1 MQALFYGEILNSKI
15 KYFKEFIIIFTLFIL
30 ISTVI
35 FHEKQYNNVN
45 SKEIKRDYE
54 SQIIDLN
61 KADLEQLMSLPG
73 IGTVKAKAII
83 SYRQAHGNFNSI
95 DDLINVTGIGPSTLE
110 KIRDY
115 VTVSKTNEV
124 QINMNNELKKININ
138 KADEKQLEKLP
149 GIGPTKAKRIIE
161 YREKNGK
168 FKSLDELLNVNGIGP
183 KTLEKIKNYLAF

>member
-138 KADEKQLEKLP
+138 EADEKQLEKLP
-149 GIGPTKAKRIIE
+149 GIGPSKAKRIIE

-183 KTLEKIKNYLAF
+183 KTLEKIENYLAF

>member
-168 FKSLDELLNVNGIGP
+168 FNSLNELLNVNGIGP

>member
-138 KADEKQLEKLP
+138 EADEKQLEKLP

>member
-45 SKEIKRDYE
+45 SKEIKRNYE

-61 KADLEQLMSLPG
+61 KADIEQLMTLPG

-138 KADEKQLEKLP
+138 EADEKQLEKLP
-149 GIGPTKAKRIIE
+149 GIGPSKAKRIIE

-183 KTLEKIKNYLAF
+183 KTLEKIENYLAF

>member
-183 KTLEKIKNYLAF
+183 KTLEKIENYLAF

>member
-1 MQALFYGEILNSKI
+1 MFYGEILNSKI

-138 KADEKQLEKLP
+138 EADEKQLEKLP
-149 GIGPTKAKRIIE
+149 GIGPSKAKRIIE

-183 KTLEKIKNYLAF
+183 KTLEKIENYLAF

>member
-61 KADLEQLMSLPG
+61 KADIEQLMTLPG

-138 KADEKQLEKLP
+138 EADEKQLEKLP
-149 GIGPTKAKRIIE
+149 GIGPSKAKRIIE

-183 KTLEKIKNYLAF
+183 KTLEKIENYLAF

>member
-115 VTVSKTNEV
+115 VTVSKTDEV
-124 QINMNNELKKININ
+124 QVNMNNELKKININ
-138 KADEKQLEKLP
+138 EADEKQLEKLP
-149 GIGPTKAKRIIE
+149 GIGPSKAKRIIE

-183 KTLEKIKNYLAF
+183 KTLEKIENYLAF

>member
-1 MQALFYGEILNSKI
+1 MFYGEILNSKI

-45 SKEIKRDYE
+45 SKEIKRNYE

-61 KADLEQLMSLPG
+61 KADIEQLMTLPG

-138 KADEKQLEKLP
+138 EADEKQLEKLP
-149 GIGPTKAKRIIE
+149 GIGPSKAKRIIE

-183 KTLEKIKNYLAF
+183 KTLEKIENYLAF

>member
-45 SKEIKRDYE
+45 SKEIKRSYK
-54 SQIIDLN
+54 SQVIDLN
-61 KADLEQLMSLPG
+61 KADFEQLMSLPG

-115 VTVSKTNEV
+115 VTVSKTDEV
-124 QINMNNELKKININ
+124 QVNMNNELKKININ
-138 KADEKQLEKLP
+138 EADEKQLEKLP

-183 KTLEKIKNYLAF
+183 KTLEKIENYLAF

>member
-1 MQALFYGEILNSKI
+1 LFYGEILNSKI

-168 FKSLDELLNVNGIGP
+168 FNSLNELLNVNGIGP

>member
-45 SKEIKRDYE
+45 SKEIKRNYE

-138 KADEKQLEKLP
+138 EADEKQLEKLP
-149 GIGPTKAKRIIE
+149 GIGPSKAKRIIE

-183 KTLEKIKNYLAF
+183 KTLEKIENYLAF

>member
-15 KYFKEFIIIFTLFIL
+15 KYFKEFIIIFTLFII
-30 ISTVI
+30 ISSVL
-35 FHEKQYNNVN
+35 FHEKQYNNVT
-45 SKEIKRDYE
+45 SKEIKRNYE
-54 SQIIDLN
+54 SQRIDLN
-61 KADLEQLMSLPG
+61 KAGFEQLMSLPG
-73 IGTVKAKAII
+73 IGAVKAKEII
-83 SYRQAHGNFNSI
+83 SYRQVHGNFNSI

-115 VTVSKTNEV
+115 LIVSKTNEV
-124 QINMNNELKKININ
+124 QVNENNEFKKININ
-138 KADEKQLEKLP
+138 EANGKQLEKLP

-183 KTLEKIKNYLAF
+183 KTLKKIKNYLAF

>member
-15 KYFKEFIIIFTLFIL
+15 KYCKEFIIIFTLFII
-30 ISTVI
+30 ISSVL
-35 FHEKQYNNVN
+35 FHEKQYNNVT
-45 SKEIKRDYE
+45 SKEIKRNYE
-54 SQIIDLN
+54 SQTIDLN
-61 KADLEQLMSLPG
+61 KADFEQLMSLPG
-73 IGTVKAKAII
+73 IGAVKAKAII

-115 VTVSKTNEV
+115 LTVSKTNEV
-124 QINMNNELKKININ
+124 QVNENKEFKKININ
-138 KADEKQLEKLP
+138 EANEKQLEKLP

-168 FKSLDELLNVNGIGP
+168 FKSLNELLNVNGIGP

>member
-1 MQALFYGEILNSKI
+1 MFYGEILNSKI

-168 FKSLDELLNVNGIGP
+168 FNSLNELLNVNGIGP

>member
-115 VTVSKTNEV
+115 VTVSKTDEV
-124 QINMNNELKKININ
+124 QVNMNNELKKININ
-138 KADEKQLEKLP
+138 EADEKQLEKLP

-183 KTLEKIKNYLAF
+183 KTLEKIENYLAF